1 MKYDEEG
8 LIVTEEKEL
17 EVVVAFDQ
25 AYGSIGYYM
34 RLPRSSPI
42 AIQAVEVPLKNF
54 IFDDGFDYGTER
66 HYCGGYNLSGDCIFA
81 AEIFDQ
87 HLNVDEE
94 ACVEYWGSIRD
105 KNTGIEMG
113 HEVYYDYNKGYAGGQ
128 IDNVRHLS
136 ISEVLEILRAIGNRL
151 IASIGIRMTYNRIVV
166 LPVTKLVAEI
176 EANKVS
182 CFMCNSLFSS
192 FEEYYSHKCKGLA
205 ALQKC
210 FDEIENA
217 STNKEKK
224 ESLEQLAVQLVKTT
238 EGLEISKRDARGL
251 DSEVDVIVINECR
264 QPSLEM
270 LATPFLIECRNWDD
284 PMPAKAIRDFGGKLR
299 DRRIQTGVIISLK
312 GVTGSEKTDAKEA
325 IRNLLTRDNINILV
339 FDEKDITKLVR
350 GAKFG
355 SMLREKY
362 YDIKSY

>member
-1 MKYDEEG
+1 
-8 LIVTEEKEL
+8 
-17 EVVVAFDQ
+17 
-25 AYGSIGYYM
+25 
-34 RLPRSSPI
+34 
-42 AIQAVEVPLKNF
+42 
-54 IFDDGFDYGTER
+54 
-66 HYCGGYNLSGDCIFA
+66 
-81 AEIFDQ
+81 
-87 HLNVDEE
+87 
-94 ACVEYWGSIRD
+94 
-105 KNTGIEMG
+105 
-113 HEVYYDYNKGYAGGQ
+113 
-128 IDNVRHLS
+128 
-136 ISEVLEILRAIGNRL
+136 
-151 IASIGIRMTYNRIVV
+151 
-166 LPVTKLVAEI
+166 
-176 EANKVS
+176 
-182 CFMCNSLFSS
+182 MCNSLFSS